1 MRTKR
6 CSYFFFLI
14 FIFKQMHVCEHECA
28 RTYFFVLCMSVCCC
42 VFLCD
47 CVRSKRCYYLF
58 FLFSFSCLLF
68 FFFKRIKQ
76 KQAQTNQ
83 LLEALSML
91 DRLEKNVRD
100 ANTEVADVVTSERSR
115 KCLFTLNACTPHAPT
130 HVFIACTYIHLH
142 TPYTYTHSYT
152 CVSLIVPRRT
162 RIRRLLM

>member
-1 MRTKR
+1 
-6 CSYFFFLI
+6 
-14 FIFKQMHVCEHECA
+14 MHVCEHECA

-58 FLFSFSCLLF
+58 FLFSFSCLLFF

-130 HVFIACTYIHLH
+130 HVFIACTYIRLH